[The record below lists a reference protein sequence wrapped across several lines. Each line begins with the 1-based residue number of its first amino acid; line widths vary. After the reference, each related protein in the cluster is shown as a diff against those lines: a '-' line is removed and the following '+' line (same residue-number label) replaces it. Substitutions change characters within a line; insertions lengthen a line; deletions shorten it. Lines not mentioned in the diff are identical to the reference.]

1 IPQRPSTKGSS
12 ITSRNWLVSWNP
24 TFCAPVAASPSSW
37 SRAAIRLAPVR
48 LKSDRKAGGSAPPL
62 LKELSIAWPTLT
74 SLAVKAGNGGAAG
87 WSGKGTGPPG
97 IGCPP
102 GIGGCPPRWL
112 RRPFGN
118 ELRPDAKQYGIAGIE
133 QSRCE
138 VGRQAH
144 GEEPVERAGDP
155 ARGRQNRVEARGVTA
170 WREVGHCGAGK
181 RGGDGHIGGRSRRGI
196 DLDDV

>member
-1 IPQRPSTKGSS
+1 
-12 ITSRNWLVSWNP
+12 
-24 TFCAPVAASPSSW
+24 
-37 SRAAIRLAPVR
+37 AAIRLAPVR

-62 LKELSIAWPTLT
+62 LKELSIAWPTLS
-74 SLAVKAGNGGAAG
+74 SLTVKVGNGGAAG
-87 WSGKGTGPPG
+87 WSGKGNGTPG
-97 IGCPP
+97 LGGHPAPGCPP
-102 GIGGCPPRWL
+102 PPPRLAAPASLPAPPWWL